1 MPIETLRTGE
11 ELVSVRAGPWHVLV
25 PMRHVERVLP
35 AAMPAARPAPSA
47 ASPAIAVNGS
57 LLPVVF
63 ARALLGADEVRL
75 SGSDQMLL
83 LFDGARRA
91 LLWVDAVE
99 DVVEHVPA
107 AARVDPASAAPGAFA
122 VGWSGS
128 VRTLAVLDVP
138 GVLAAAA

>member
-1 MPIETLRTGE
+1 
-11 ELVSVRAGPWHVLV
+11 
-25 PMRHVERVLP
+25 MRHVERVLP

-83 LFDGARRA
+83 LVDGARRA

-99 DVVEHVPA
+99 DVVGHVPA
-107 AARVDPASAAPGAFA
+107 AALEDPASAAPGAFA

-128 VRTLAVLDVP
+128 VRPLAVLDVP